1 MTTEKTKGKAS
12 VLHKAVS
19 QSNPIIQARKDFD
32 VMGMRVFLLGLCG
45 LNPHFSDKDKYYD
58 EDFNRLFIPTSKL
71 VELFGGNTK
80 YLAELKKA
88 CAKLFD
94 AIVELNCEHGGFKLM
109 RIFEELDYMPKEGLY
124 LQFSQKMRPYI
135 LDLFQTSGYTR
146 INVEYLFKLSSP
158 YAVRLLELLLQYQN
172 IKEYKEMLQIQRTL
186 TVKELRFALNV
197 PENAYADRMNNFR
210 KYVLDVPIKEINSKT
225 PYIVRYDVKKKGRNV
240 LAFEFVMDT
249 YNVPLEEVD
258 KPRFSNDA
266 IDLLCAI
273 GFTERVARAIYAKCA
288 NTEDCFSRINRAQ
301 AILSRNKRPIKNKLG
316 FLRRAIEGNWQV
328 GPAKAQWAKTST
340 DADQAVK
347 LAEDSMTP
355 IGQILDKTLSV
366 LKVQRPKV
374 ATGTPAGKES
384 ESSPSPRPIKIG
396 KKQIPYSLAKNLINC
411 IRKNELMH
419 LVKEYLADFDTT
431 IEKFTAICEKN
442 GL

>member
-1 MTTEKTKGKAS
+1 MATEKTKEQAS
-12 VLHKAVS
+12 VLRKTVY
-19 QSNPIIQARKDFD
+19 QSNPMIQARKDFN

-45 LNPHFSDKDKYYD
+45 LNPHFSAKDKYYD
-58 EDFNRLFIPTSKL
+58 EDFTRLFIPTSKL

-80 YLAELKKA
+80 YLVELKKA

-94 AIVELNCEHGGFKLM
+94 AIIELNCEHGGFKLI
-109 RIFEELDYMPKEGLY
+109 RIFEELNYMPREGLY

-135 LDLFQTSGYTR
+135 LDLFQAHGYTQ
-146 INVEYLFKLSSP
+146 INVEYLFKLSSS
-158 YAVRLLELLLQYQN
+158 YALRLLELLLQYQN
-172 IKEYKEMLQIQRTL
+172 IKEYKKKLQIKRTL
-186 TVKELRFALNV
+186 TVEELRFALNV
-197 PENAYADRMNNFR
+197 PKNAYADRMNNFR
-210 KYVLDVPIKEINSKT
+210 KYVLDEPIKEINSRT

-249 YNVPLEEVD
+249 YNVQIEEVD

-266 IDLLCAI
+266 IELLCSI
-273 GFTERVARAIYAKCA
+273 GFTERVARTIYAKCA

-301 AILSRNKRPIKNKLG
+301 AILSRNKRPIRNRLG
-316 FLRRAIEGNWQV
+316 FLRKAIEENWQV
-328 GPAKAQWAKTST
+328 GPEKAQWAETSP
-340 DADQAVK
+340 DSDQAVK
-347 LAEDSMTP
+347 PAEDSMTP

-366 LKVQRPKV
+366 LKAQRPKS
-374 ATGTPAGKES
+374 ATGAPAAKES
-384 ESSPSPRPIKIG
+384 ESRPRPIKIG
-396 KKQIPYSLAKNLINC
+396 QKQMPYSLAKNLINC

-419 LVKEYLADFDTT
+419 LVKEHLADFDTT